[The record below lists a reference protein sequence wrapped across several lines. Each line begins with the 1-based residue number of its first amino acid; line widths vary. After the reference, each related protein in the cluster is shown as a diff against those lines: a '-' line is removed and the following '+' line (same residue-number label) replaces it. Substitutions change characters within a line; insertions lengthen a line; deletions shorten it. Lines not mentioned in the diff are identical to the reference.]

1 MINAYHFYLTLLAVP
16 YSSWL
21 AIYYCRSER
30 PSAEE
35 VEGSESGSKE
45 IKVDD
50 KKIVEDKVEVAD
62 SRLVRYPPL
71 EDT

>member
-1 MINAYHFYLTLLAVP
+1 M
-16 YSSWL
+16 
-21 AIYYCRSER
+21 AIYHCRSER

-35 VEGSESGSKE
+35 VEGSKSGSKE

-50 KKIVEDKVEVAD
+50 KKNVEDKVEAAD
-62 SRLVRYPPL
+62 SRPVRYPLL

>member
-1 MINAYHFYLTLLAVP
+1 MITAYHFYLILLVP
-16 YSSWL
+16 YSSWV
-21 AIYYCRSER
+21 AIYHCRSER

-50 KKIVEDKVEVAD
+50 KKNVEDKVEAAD
-62 SRLVRYPPL
+62 SRPVRYPLL